1 MFACSGP
8 WKTALSFKASYDVTG
23 HWSFGLDLS
32 GASGGGADTGTLETD
47 LGKFLHD
54 VAAATAEDGRG
65 LALLIDEAQDLT
77 RDELTA
83 VCAVVHRAGQDGWN
97 LLVTLAGLPSLPRE
111 LSEAK
116 SYSERLFSYAHI
128 EQLEDE
134 LARRALTE
142 PAWVEGV
149 SWSPDAVDLIV
160 AETSGYPYFLQQF
173 GQDSWNE
180 AVASPITWDDARVGA
195 AKGRAALD
203 TGFFRA
209 RWDRATRSE
218 QRYLRVM
225 AADGDNGS
233 SSGVVAERLGKRP
246 TSLGPTRA
254 VPGPASSPRVSS
266 LRPSTGSWPSR
277 CRRWRRSS
285 NGNLPTA
292 ARKRSRSGRVRR
304 RPGFLQ
310 SRRRRRD
317 QSRPNPPVHAAAHRQ
332 RLAVAERHV
341 PRIIASHGGDEPRVD
356 RMHDTG
362 QGPNRQRRDRTA
374 GFEFYRETTA
384 GQADSRCG
392 SSPN

>member
-1 MFACSGP
+1 MDAVTNPYSPGAGRPPVALVGRDEQIAAWDVALRRVTAGRTAQSIVLYGLRGVGKTVLLSEFERTAVRADWVAAKVEAAAGRSLREAIGEALHGSLADMVRP
-8 WKTALSFKASYDVTG
+8 NAGVRLLRALKTALSFKASYDVTG

-134 LARRALTE
+134 FARRALTE

-254 VPGPASSPRVSS
+254 SLIAKGLVFAPEHGIVAFTVPAMAAFIQRQ
-266 LRPSTGSWPSR
+266 PSDGS
-277 CRRWRRSS
+277 
-285 NGNLPTA
+285 A
-292 ARKRSRSGRVRR
+292 
-304 RPGFLQ
+304 
-310 SRRRRRD
+310 
-317 QSRPNPPVHAAAHRQ
+317 
-332 RLAVAERHV
+332 
-341 PRIIASHGGDEPRVD
+341 
-356 RMHDTG
+356 
-362 QGPNRQRRDRTA
+362 
-374 GFEFYRETTA
+374 
-384 GQADSRCG
+384 
-392 SSPN
+392 